1 MKESINKQELT
12 QRLDRLDALFRDDES
27 AALKE
32 YKQWIRDLINLC
44 TITQQAEEPRKAIKL
59 LHDFCDNTHLCE
71 ECSMQSWCDKHCP
84 THLPCE
90 WEVEL

>member
-1 MKESINKQELT
+1 MKESINKQELV
-12 QRLDRLDALFRDDES
+12 QRLDRLDALFRYDES

-44 TITQQAEEPRKAIKL
+44 TITQQAEKLREAIKL
-59 LHDFCDNTHLCE
+59 LHDFCDNTYRCE
-71 ECSMQSWCDKHCP
+71 KCSIKDWCDKYCKAC
-84 THLPCE
+84 LPCD